1 MIPNWK
7 ILILNRI
14 EKYWILWNEKTFICR
29 ITLLPFWKY
38 NLNEK
43 FSSVEIFLLNISD
56 ISKWSTEI
64 NENQFIFSIFE
75 KISLHLIFFVLVLVT
90 SLFCLKFLL
99 LIFFFISS
107 PIFLSIWFSFQ
118 FQVFIEDY
126 WFLRTSSLSILCT
139 FPCVSRYIFYI
150 IFCISHFR
158 YHWSFGELLLD
169 SFWYFNFHLQP
180 FFLVS
185 LYEIY
190 NLYFSFQILVLIGL
204 HEFIESNMI

>member
-1 MIPNWK
+1 MKFSFLNICIVMIPNWK

-56 ISKWSTEI
+56 IPKWSTEI

-99 LIFFFISS
+99 LNFFLFLLLFSYQS
-107 PIFLSIWFSFQ
+107 GFLSNFKYLLKIIGSF
-118 FQVFIEDY
+118 
-126 WFLRTSSLSILCT
+126 
-139 FPCVSRYIFYI
+139 
-150 IFCISHFR
+150 
-158 YHWSFGELLLD
+158 ELLL
-169 SFWYFNFHLQP
+169 SQSCVLS
-180 FFLVS
+180 LVS
-185 LYEIY
+185 ADT
-190 NLYFSFQILVLIGL
+190 FSILFSV
-204 HEFIESNMI
+204 